1 MVSGKIVILSELG
14 LHLRPAG
21 ILCNLAINFPCN
33 IELRTDNRTVN
44 AKSVIGVLSACIKHH
59 DEVELICEGR
69 RSLYS
74 IIKAVSK

>member
-44 AKSVIGVLSACIKHH
+44 AKSVIGIMMKWN
-59 DEVELICEGR
+59 
-69 RSLYS
+69 
-74 IIKAVSK
+74 